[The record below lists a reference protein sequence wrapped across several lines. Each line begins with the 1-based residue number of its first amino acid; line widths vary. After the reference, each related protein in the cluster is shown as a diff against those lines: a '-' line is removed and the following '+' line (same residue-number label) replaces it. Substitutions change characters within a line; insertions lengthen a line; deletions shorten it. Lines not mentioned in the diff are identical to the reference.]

1 MKEWLISMYV
11 YFRLI
16 LSAIQEIM
24 DAGKK
29 SNTKLAILTDATTQ
43 KIALRKW
50 AANES
55 RIDVSS
61 VDLIFYIT
69 QLLCVPVLQS
79 VISDADV
86 E

>member
-16 LSAIQEIM
+16 LSAIQETM